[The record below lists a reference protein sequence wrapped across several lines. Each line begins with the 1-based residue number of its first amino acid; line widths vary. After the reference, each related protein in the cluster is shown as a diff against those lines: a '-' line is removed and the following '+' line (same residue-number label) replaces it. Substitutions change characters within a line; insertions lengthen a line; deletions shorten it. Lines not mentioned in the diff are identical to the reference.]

1 MSINP
6 TAAAQRLQDNQQNIS
21 SHELISLLMDGGLER
36 IQQAKTCLKS
46 GNEAEAEILLQK
58 IVGIINGL
66 RSSLNLEEGG
76 EIALNL
82 DALYNYMINR
92 VSDSESDQRVGVMSE
107 VEHLLQEVKQGWDEI
122 SE

>member
-6 TAAAQRLQDNQQNIS
+6 TAAAQRLQDNQDSIS

-36 IQQAKTCLKS
+36 IQQAKSCLNS

-66 RSSLNLEEGG
+66 RSSLNLIEGG
-76 EIALNL
+76 EIAINL

-92 VSDSESDQRVGVMSE
+92 VSDSEEEQRIGVMSE
-107 VEHLLQEVKQGWDEI
+107 LENLLKEVKEGWDEI